1 MASFKAHISF
11 GVLTAVVLSV
21 VVVVLSWAPIEVV
34 PLVFVLT
41 VIGSMLP
48 DIDSDSGIPVKIL
61 FFILAIIV
69 AFAIFSNFQFSS
81 HTGKELILMS
91 LGSGLFVYF
100 VVRFIFKKI
109 TTHRGIFHSIPM
121 ALIMGLLAIVAM
133 SPYQFSNVSL
143 RVVGASVVVG
153 YLCHLILDELNSAVN
168 LSGTPFIPKKS
179 LGSALKLTVQSRI
192 LTIFMYIVLL
202 LLVFVNQKIIIY

>member
-1 MASFKAHISF
+1 LAGFKAHISF
-11 GVLTAVVLSV
+11 GVLTAIVLSV
-21 VVVVLSWAPIEVV
+21 VVVVLSWAPIEVA

-61 FFILAIIV
+61 FAILSV
-69 AFAIFSNFQFSS
+69 MTVFFTFSYFKFNGQIDE
-81 HTGKELILMS
+81 ELVFMS

-121 ALIMGLLAIVAM
+121 ALIMGLLVITLM
-133 SPYQFSNVSL
+133 SSYQFGDASL
-143 RVVGASVVVG
+143 RVIGVSIVAG

-168 LSGTPFIPKKS
+168 LSGIPFIPKKS

>member
-11 GVLTAVVLSV
+11 GVLSAIALSV
-21 VVVVLSWAPIEVV
+21 AIVILAWAPVEVV
-34 PLVFVLT
+34 PLVFMLT

-133 SPYQFSNVSL
+133 SPYQFSNASL

>member
-1 MASFKAHISF
+1 LASFKAHISF
-11 GVLTAVVLSV
+11 GVLSAIALSV
-21 VVVVLSWAPIEVV
+21 AIVILAWAPVEVV
-34 PLVFVLT
+34 PLVFMLT

-109 TTHRGIFHSIPM
+109 PTHRGIFHSIPM

-133 SPYQFSNVSL
+133 SPYQFSNASL

>member
-1 MASFKAHISF
+1 LASFKAHISF
-11 GVLTAVVLSV
+11 GVLSAIALSV
-21 VVVVLSWAPIEVV
+21 AIVILAWAPVEVV
-34 PLVFVLT
+34 PLVFMLT

-133 SPYQFSNVSL
+133 SPYQFSNASL

>member
-1 MASFKAHISF
+1 
-11 GVLTAVVLSV
+11 
-21 VVVVLSWAPIEVV
+21 
-34 PLVFVLT
+34 
-41 VIGSMLP
+41 
-48 DIDSDSGIPVKIL
+48 
-61 FFILAIIV
+61 
-69 AFAIFSNFQFSS
+69 
-81 HTGKELILMS
+81 
-91 LGSGLFVYF
+91 
-100 VVRFIFKKI
+100 
-109 TTHRGIFHSIPM
+109 M

-133 SPYQFSNVSL
+133 SPYQFSNASL

>member
-1 MASFKAHISF
+1 LASFKAHISF
-11 GVLTAVVLSV
+11 GVLSAIALSV
-21 VVVVLSWAPIEVV
+21 AIVILAWDPVEVV
-34 PLVFVLT
+34 PLVFMLT

-133 SPYQFSNVSL
+133 SPYQFSNASL

-168 LSGTPFIPKKS
+168 LSGTPFITKKS